1 MANATANEP
10 QTKKAGLIKR
20 RFDGI
25 TLLWHI
31 PGTSYLLRL
40 IGLLFGFMIASFA
53 ILVLAESAIGDVPIL
68 IRLSFYVQLYS
79 LAFFFFILVEVLQ
92 FYRNYKKYNS
102 LPEANPPPGTK
113 YWPSKSIKGHGRII
127 FGTLLAALV
136 SIIVVYGEFF
146 NRSFLLSLVELN
158 LIFSIGY
165 LFFVFFLLFLTPF
178 ITAKGSIESYKATY
192 AEKIHHRRLWFFILL
207 PVPWILFIAIFST
220 AGAVLQLAEV
230 YGYAVAFWNIAGLT
244 VFGFLCLVG
253 LVALFKKNMRT
264 NYTISEIAA
273 TLTFLF
279 VIIIPGLTGTSPGS
293 SGPLI
298 SLITMAFFYFR
309 GTLNDM
315 GHDLQKQN
323 RARNEKV
330 GESNITSTENI
341 SNAENDSGSE
351 KTTLTTA
358 LPKAYRNL
366 VLGLLVLL
374 FTYFGVVYTIA
385 PEFSILGI
393 AAGTQQIGLYL
404 QIGFWLEIV
413 GLSLGIIVFTVVS
426 VFRSAKKNRD
436 N

>member
-1 MANATANEP
+1 MMANAATNEP
-10 QTKKAGLIKR
+10 QAEKAGLIRR

-25 TLLWHI
+25 ALLWHI
-31 PGTSYLLRL
+31 PGTRYLLKL
-40 IGLLFGFMIASFA
+40 IGLLFGSMIASFA

-68 IRLSFYVQLYS
+68 IRLSFYVELYS
-79 LAFFFFILVEVLQ
+79 LAFFLFILVEVLQ

-102 LPEANPPPGTK
+102 LPETNPPPGTT
-113 YWPSKSIKGHGRII
+113 YWPSKSNKGHARII
-127 FGTLLAALV
+127 FGILLAVFV

-158 LIFSIGY
+158 LTFSIGY

-192 AEKIHHRRLWFFILL
+192 AEKIHHRRLWFFVLL

-253 LVALFKKNMRT
+253 LVALFKKDIRT
-264 NYTISEIAA
+264 NYTVSEIAA

-279 VIIIPGLTGTSPGS
+279 VIIIPGLAGTGPGS
-293 SGPLI
+293 SGSLI
-298 SLITMAFFYFR
+298 SLTTMAFFYFR

-315 GHDLQKQN
+315 GHDLQEQYH
-323 RARNEKV
+323 ARNEKV
-330 GESNITSTENI
+330 SKTNITSTENTL
-341 SNAENDSGSE
+341 NAKNDNGYE
-351 KTTLTTA
+351 KTPPTIA

-374 FTYFGVVYTIA
+374 FTYFGVIYTIG

-393 AAGTQQIGLYL
+393 TAGTEQIGLYL

-413 GLSLGIIVFTVVS
+413 GLSLGIIVFTVAS
-426 VFRSAKKNRD
+426 VFSRAKKRT
-436 N
+436 